1 MAKFLVINRPP
12 PHRTKSAPV
21 GACVNHFVDLGAS
34 NRATVYPI
42 VGLKGYATLVEV
54 DSHEELRE
62 VVRGNA
68 AINLVLSDVMM
79 AGVSG
84 YAPAAVRTGS
94 RGLA

>member
-21 GACVNHFVDLGAS
+21 GACVNHFIELGNS
-34 NRATVYPI
+34 NRAQVYPI
-42 VGLKGYATLVEV
+42 VGLKGYATLVDV

-68 AINLVLSDVMM
+68 MGNIEEYSIIALTELRD
-79 AGVSG
+79 
-84 YAPAAVRTGS
+84 
-94 RGLA
+94 